1 MRIFVSIEVPEDIK
15 EYMIEIQEKIGN
27 DLAKI
32 RFVDKKQMHLTLK
45 FLGEMQPKDIDIV
58 KNEFKKVEFES
69 FSVYL
74 DSIGVFPDE
83 NYVRVV
89 WIGLNPEEKLIEL
102 QKEID
107 ESLKDLFAKEENF
120 KVHLTLGR
128 IKFVK
133 NKEKFVE
140 NLRKIKID
148 DKKVNVNGFKLMKST
163 LSQKGPI
170 YEEIASYTW

>member
-1 MRIFVSIEVPEDIK
+1 MRMFVAIEVPEDTK
-15 EYMIEIQEKIGN
+15 EYMIEIQKKIGN

-45 FLGEMQPKDIDIV
+45 FLGEVQLNGIDII
-58 KNEFKKVEFES
+58 KSKLKKVEFES

-83 NYVRVV
+83 NYVKVV
-89 WIGLNPEEKLIEL
+89 WIGLNPEYEIMKLQRI
-102 QKEID
+102 ID
-107 ESLKDLFAKEENF
+107 ESLKELFAKEDNF
-120 KVHLTLGR
+120 KIHLTLGR
-128 IKFVK
+128 VKFVK
-133 NKEKFVE
+133 DKEKFVR
-140 NLRKIKID
+140 NLRKINID
-148 DKKVNVNGFKLMKST
+148 NKKVNVNGFKLMKSA